1 MSDDAMRYA
10 SFDEL
15 GRLVAE
21 VIITELR
28 KAEGSTT
35 GDMLVCLES
44 LVVNALAAVQIQ
56 PAGKEGKLLK
66 QLRENVMRRL
76 AQARVLEGKARG
88 MA

>member
-1 MSDDAMRYA
+1 MRYA
-10 SFDEL
+10 TFDEL
-15 GRLVAE
+15 GRLVAD

-28 KAEGSTT
+28 KVEGATT

-44 LVVNALAAVQIQ
+44 LVVNALGAVELH
-56 PAGKEGKLLK
+56 PPGKEGRLLK

-88 MA
+88 TA